1 MKSSKT
7 ATLIATVLGLSG
19 LALAPAALSAP
30 GNGWDIFNSGDGD
43 RIHASAA
50 YVGTAMGG
58 SAGQGYDLFGG
69 GDGVP
74 LSDIRSDYVATSMSD
89 NAGQGWDLFHS
100 GEGQKL

>member
-7 ATLIATVLGLSG
+7 ATVFATFLGLSG
-19 LALAPAALSAP
+19 LGLAPAALSAP

-50 YVGTAMGG
+50 YMGTAMGS
-58 SAGQGYDLFGG
+58 SAGKGYDLFRAGTG
-69 GDGVP
+69 EP
-74 LSDIRSDYVATSMSD
+74 LSAPHSGYVGTSMSD

-100 GEGQKL
+100 GDGQKL